1 MKVIIGFIALI
12 FVALAVYTYTD
23 KKDVLVSKSAVT
35 HKVEKVEVTEPKV
48 SEPVVM
54 KAENTPSKPVAK
66 KSTEK
71 ELVSKGTSANEV
83 QVIDSENKIGKGI
96 TQDDI
101 DNAENDEEKQRL
113 IDERAY
119 AQSLVESDIPL
130 PTEDEILKI
139 IEEDLKN
146 ENR

>member
-1 MKVIIGFIALI
+1 MKFVIGFIALI

-23 KKDVLVSKSAVT
+23 KKGVSVSKSVVT
-35 HKVEKVEVTEPKV
+35 HKVEKVEVTEAKV

-54 KAENTPSKPVAK
+54 KAEKTPSKPVAN
-66 KSTEK
+66 KSTKK
-71 ELVSKGTSANEV
+71 ELVGRGTSGNEV
-83 QVIDSENKIGKGI
+83 QVTDSENKIGKGI
-96 TQDDI
+96 TQNDI
-101 DNAENDEEKQRL
+101 DNAETDEEKQRL

-130 PTEDEILKI
+130 PTEDEILEI
-139 IEEDLKN
+139 IEENLKN